1 MALNYSIVAGNN
13 ATLNNATLSFND
25 SGQLT
30 VEITQQGNNLYN
42 QAVPVRV
49 VFVVGQGN
57 TSLSNFTIPT
67 KTNLD
72 NDFNLAFKL
81 VFFDENDEEVEPA
94 QYKAL
99 STFSVE
105 REMSIQQ

>member
-1 MALNYSIVAGNN
+1 MANK
-13 ATLNNATLSFND
+13 TLEKISD
-25 SGQLT
+25 K
-30 VEITQQGNNLYN
+30 VI
-42 QAVPVRV
+42 
-49 VFVVGQGN
+49 
-57 TSLSNFTIPT
+57 
-67 KTNLD
+67 LD

-105 REMSIQQ
+105 RELSIQQ

>member
-1 MALNYSIVAGNN
+1 MASKIPEKV
-13 ATLNNATLSFND
+13 SD
-25 SGQLT
+25 
-30 VEITQQGNNLYN
+30 
-42 QAVPVRV
+42 
-49 VFVVGQGN
+49 
-57 TSLSNFTIPT
+57 TII
-67 KTNLD
+67 LD